1 MNTSTFHGIPNY
13 VGDGLGKIF
22 ILIISTLHK
31 KNSIKFPTVLSI
43 AHINYIEYL
52 KTSFDDVFA

>member
-1 MNTSTFHGIPNY
+1 MSTFHGIPKY

-22 ILIISTLHK
+22 ILIISTLLK

-43 AHINYIEYL
+43 AHINYPEYL